1 MWMILV
7 WELLLKFK
15 LLEIVDWNDAVDN
28 DDCDDD
34 DDNGDALDDDDGK
47 NDDID
52 DVRLSLWRCSECG
65 WPGWAFI
72 IMVLP
77 LALMIMMKM
86 MVMRMLM
93 SRTIV
98 VDEHD
103 DDVHSA
109 DDQAEP
115 S

>member
-15 LLEIVDWNDAVDN
+15 LLEIVDWNDDG
-28 DDCDDD
+28 DDD
-34 DDNGDALDDDDGK
+34 DDNDDALDDDDGK

-52 DVRLSLWRCSECG
+52 DQMILGWVLQCG

-72 IMVLP
+72 IVVLP

-86 MVMRMLM
+86 MVMGMLM
-93 SRTIV
+93 MRTIV
-98 VDEHD
+98 VGEHD

-109 DDQAEP
+109 DDQVEP

>member
-28 DDCDDD
+28 DDGDDD
-34 DDNGDALDDDDGK
+34 DDNDDALDDDDGK

-52 DVRLSLWRCSECG
+52 DQMILGWVLQCG

-72 IMVLP
+72 IVVLP

-86 MVMRMLM
+86 MVMMMLM
-93 SRTIV
+93 VRPIV

-109 DDQAEP
+109 DDQVEP

>member
-1 MWMILV
+1 MTLWMILV
-7 WELLLKFK
+7 WELLLNSK

-34 DDNGDALDDDDGK
+34 DDNGDALDNDAGK

-52 DVRLSLWRCSECG
+52 DQMILG
-65 WPGWAFI
+65 W
-72 IMVLP
+72 V
-77 LALMIMMKM
+77 
-86 MVMRMLM
+86 
-93 SRTIV
+93 S
-98 VDEHD
+98 

-109 DDQAEP
+109 DDQVEP